1 MLYRRVHGECLVD
14 LVLMAIDDDPSAK
27 MMSLSNNHRR
37 VVAVVLTITC
47 PFSLLLLAIKRGN

>member
-27 MMSLSNNHRR
+27 MMSLSDNHR
-37 VVAVVLTITC
+37 VVLTITC

>member
-27 MMSLSNNHRR
+27 MMSLSDNHR

-47 PFSLLLLAIKRGN
+47 PFSLLLAIKRGN

>member
-27 MMSLSNNHRR
+27 MMSLSDNHR
-37 VVAVVLTITC
+37 VVAGGCSVDHYVSI
-47 PFSLLLLAIKRGN
+47 FIIIGY